1 LGLAFG
7 STIYKLQPG
16 VFNVSP
22 SVRTFIAVP
31 VPDPVR
37 ATVAAFTA
45 PLKRL
50 DPDVKWVRP
59 EGVHLTLKFLGD
71 VETGRLGAVGDAVAD
86 AVADVRAFGL
96 RLGGSGFFPNA
107 KRPNVL
113 WIGVASGAEDLSRLA
128 EAVETAAAGCG
139 FERER
144 RPFSAHLT
152 VGRVRSTRGIDRL
165 ASHLSGNRYESEPFA
180 VETVLIMK
188 SDLQRTGAV
197 YSTLRTLKLK
207 A

>member
-1 LGLAFG
+1 L
-7 STIYKLQPG
+7 I
-16 VFNVSP
+16 VSE

-31 VPDPVR
+31 VPDSVR
-37 ATVAAFTA
+37 GSIASFTA

-50 DPDVKWVRP
+50 DADVSWVRP
-59 EGVHLTLKFLGD
+59 ESVHLTLKFLGD
-71 VETGRLGAVGDAVAD
+71 VETGRLGAVGDAVTEALAD
-86 AVADVRAFGL
+86 AGAFGL

-107 KRPNVL
+107 KRPGIL
-113 WIGVASGAEDLSRLA
+113 WIGVTSGAAELSRLA

-152 VGRVRSTRGIDRL
+152 VGRVRSPRGIERL
-165 ASHLSGNRYESEPFA
+165 ASRWSGSRYESDPFTA
-180 VETVLIMK
+180 GAVLIMK

-197 YSTLRTLKLK
+197 YSTLRSIKLK
-207 A
+207 V